1 MHHFLV
7 TLVELYIY
15 REGGTESRQFFLLP
29 FGTPTTTVAETPHP
43 VVAIISPTPTMVTK
57 MHRNQTPTNCAV
69 ARPVAYTTI
78 IKLVPVFFYVFLPVA

>member
-1 MHHFLV
+1 MPHFLV
-7 TLVELYIY
+7 
-15 REGGTESRQFFLLP
+15 REGVTESRQVFLLP

-69 ARPVAYTTI
+69 ARCIYHDYKVGASFFLCIPSRCMR
-78 IKLVPVFFYVFLPVA
+78 VF